1 MFAQVMSRHYPLW
14 LVRLLRVALFTI
26 LIAVTARLSLSIP
39 GTPVPITMQVFSV
52 LLAGMVLGPLEGSAS
67 VVTYLTAIALNMHID
82 AGRIGTLALVGP
94 TAGFLLGF
102 VPTAAISGLAW
113 RMEGWRRLFASI
125 GFGLAV
131 LVVLY
136 AFGVFGLLPF
146 FKGLWSAAFAAG
158 AIPFIFIDCGKV
170 LLAASLATLG
180 RDSWKRWLLPSINRD
195 L

>member
-1 MFAQVMSRHYPLW
+1 MLAQVMSRRYPLW
-14 LVRLLRVALFTI
+14 LVRLLRVALFTV
-26 LIAVTARLSLSIP
+26 LIAVTARLSISVP

-67 VVTYLTAIALNMHID
+67 VVAYLTAIALNIPVD
-82 AGRIGTLALVGP
+82 ARGVGTLALVGP

-102 VPTAAISGLAW
+102 VPAAAISGLAW
-113 RMEGWRRLFASI
+113 RLDGWRRLLASFGVGFAA
-125 GFGLAV
+125 L
-131 LVVLY
+131 LVLY
-136 AFGVFGLLPF
+136 AFGVAGLLPF
-146 FKGLWSAAFAAG
+146 FKGSWSAAFAAG